1 VIHPICDPA
10 AISGSAR
17 LQHRAGSLI
26 LTAPP
31 ANPPWRA
38 GEEEPRPVR
47 HESQPNEGW
56 FLAPRIPAAFRGV
69 TGLKG
74 TYGRVPR
81 PAGRPLAQLTVA
93 GVIGAEL
100 ADTVLATSIAS
111 GPVPRDPAA
120 LPQWPVPATAGVQLT
135 VGFSADLGY
144 ARPDA
149 AGGRPGGRTASGA
162 GSRRDDPR
170 EVAVRLAN
178 RRRGGCR

>member
-1 VIHPICDPA
+1 
-10 AISGSAR
+10 
-17 LQHRAGSLI
+17 
-26 LTAPP
+26 
-31 ANPPWRA
+31 
-38 GEEEPRPVR
+38 
-47 HESQPNEGW
+47 
-56 FLAPRIPAAFRGV
+56 V

-111 GPVPRDPAA
+111 GPDPRDPAA

-144 ARPDA
+144 ARPGAAVAGLVAGRLQALAA
-149 AGGRPGGRTASGA
+149 AGMIRARLRSG
-162 GSRRDDPR
+162 S
-170 EVAVRLAN
+170 LT